1 MAAAAVAS
9 MMGRIALLLG
19 LFAVP
24 AFLLWAGHH
33 WRRRSARIR
42 GAFWGGLIA
51 HSLAALIATVAGLY
65 RPAEWAP
72 SDLWR
77 GFLGSWSLL
86 AFFAI
91 GAAVGAI
98 MSSREEA
105 PGAGAL
111 RTRPRAQARAVG
123 VERAKPDA

>member
-1 MAAAAVAS
+1 

-33 WRRRSARIR
+33 WRHRSNAVR

-51 HSLAALIATVAGLY
+51 HTIAALAATVAGLY
-65 RPAEWAP
+65 RPAEWAG

-77 GFLGSWSLL
+77 GFFGLWSMLVL
-86 AFFAI
+86 FAI
-91 GAAVGAI
+91 GAAIGAIVGAR
-98 MSSREEA
+98 SDSAPAHPRRTDRRPAARSRSA
-105 PGAGAL
+105 PPAATEG
-111 RTRPRAQARAVG
+111 
-123 VERAKPDA
+123 

>member
-1 MAAAAVAS
+1 

-33 WRRRSARIR
+33 WRHRSNAVR

-51 HSLAALIATVAGLY
+51 HTAAALLATVAGLY
-65 RPAEWAP
+65 RPAEWAA

-77 GFLGSWSLL
+77 GFLGLWSMLVL
-86 AFFAI
+86 FAI
-91 GAAVGAI
+91 GAAIGAVVGAR
-98 MSSREEA
+98 SADPVPQS
-105 PGAGAL
+105 
-111 RTRPRAQARAVG
+111 ARAARRPSARPASSPTTA
-123 VERAKPDA
+123 EDA